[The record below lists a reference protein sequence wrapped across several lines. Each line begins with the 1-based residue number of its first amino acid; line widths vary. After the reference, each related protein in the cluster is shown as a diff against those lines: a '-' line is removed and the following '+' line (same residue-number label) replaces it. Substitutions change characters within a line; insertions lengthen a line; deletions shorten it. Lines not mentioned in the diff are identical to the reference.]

1 MNHIKEIVIIGLI
14 TLLNLFCLYLTGCR
28 TAWPAL
34 AGGLAIMLLFNRNY
48 KSFGGICAVGAAG
61 VGFFIAK
68 PQYIPRMSNIV
79 KYLGVRRHIW
89 EVAIQNIK
97 THFLFGEGPMTY
109 WHIYAQYSGHPTQH
123 SHNIFI
129 DPVLCFGII
138 GLLVIAPFFIENIKR
153 LYRLLRTKCN
163 PTLVALIVG
172 YIVMIYIHGL
182 LDYTIFFV
190 STGFLFAMIVSSFDI
205 YRKEIDQ

>member
-79 KYLGVRRHIW
+79 KY
-89 EVAIQNIK
+89 
-97 THFLFGEGPMTY
+97 F
-109 WHIYAQYSGHPTQH
+109 
-123 SHNIFI
+123 
-129 DPVLCFGII
+129 
-138 GLLVIAPFFIENIKR
+138 
-153 LYRLLRTKCN
+153 
-163 PTLVALIVG
+163 
-172 YIVMIYIHGL
+172 
-182 LDYTIFFV
+182 
-190 STGFLFAMIVSSFDI
+190 
-205 YRKEIDQ
+205 

>member
-1 MNHIKEIVIIGLI
+1 MIG
-14 TLLNLFCLYLTGCR
+14 
-28 TAWPAL
+28 
-34 AGGLAIMLLFNRNY
+34 
-48 KSFGGICAVGAAG
+48 
-61 VGFFIAK
+61 
-68 PQYIPRMSNIV
+68 
-79 KYLGVRRHIW
+79 
-89 EVAIQNIK
+89 
-97 THFLFGEGPMTY
+97 
-109 WHIYAQYSGHPTQH
+109 
-123 SHNIFI
+123 
-129 DPVLCFGII
+129 
-138 GLLVIAPFFIENIKR
+138 PFFIENIKR